1 MKGVIQM
8 VESKVRKFEDF
19 CKVITALETR
29 IDDYIDRVY
38 NLDTKEPGYANTLHH
53 YRSKVD
59 EFQDRIDNLYESFP
73 KFSRKYESFTA

>member
-1 MKGVIQM
+1 M

-29 IDDYIDRVY
+29 IDDYVDRVY
-38 NLDTKEPGYANTLHH
+38 NLDIKEPGYANTLHH

-59 EFQDRIDNLYESFP
+59 EFQDRIDNLHESFP